1 MEGMR
6 SCLAQCANLLTVDE
20 KQAAFH
26 KNSMER
32 GQEAINASLTTKM
45 ECLIGRSLLR
55 VNKKDKQKKLIE
67 RYKLEFEEEVGLSAK
82 RYCNPLMWA
91 VVEKVLEGKYT
102 KCSTRNGT

>member
-1 MEGMR
+1 MEGLR
-6 SCLAQCANLLTVDE
+6 SCLAQCANFLTVDE

-32 GQEAINASLTTKM
+32 GQEAITSSLTTKM

-82 RYCNPLMWA
+82 RYCSPFLWA
-91 VVEKVLEGKYT
+91 VAGQALEGK
-102 KCSTRNGT
+102 